1 MNEENNLEI
10 PTTAVP
16 TGQIPRV
23 VSTPDGA
30 MSQSEMG
37 SSEEIIEEGDI
48 VIEEDFEINLNVA
61 EVSDTIDIDESTSL
75 ETTQND
81 QQSQLGTEQTGNIT
95 F

>member
-16 TGQIPRV
+16 TGQIPGV